1 MKGPHRQDGP
11 LAPFV
16 DGYRDWLSERGYTP
30 ASVVKALVALGNLG
44 RWMAREDVGVEQLD
58 DAAVGRF
65 VATQVRVR
73 GRLPLASVRPLI
85 EYLRS
90 AGVVPAEP
98 AGPQTAVDRLVD
110 GYREWLLVERGLAPS
125 TVRAREIVAR
135 RFLAGQ
141 LPGWDAIEPAQVTV
155 TAADVT
161 RFLVRESERVSPR
174 SAGTAAS
181 RLRSLLRFLAARGL
195 AEGGLVEA
203 VPRIALWRDSAL
215 PQFPVPAAV
224 DALLAACDRSTVVG
238 ARDYAVLLLLAR
250 LGLRAIEVSR
260 LELSDIDWRAGEVE
274 LDGKAHERGRL
285 PLPAD
290 VGEALVAYLRV
301 RGGTHDRRVFVTVP
315 APTRPLEPT
324 AIRSLV
330 RHAYQRAGLDPVG
343 AHQLRHALASDL
355 LRAGA
360 SLAAVGQILRHK
372 DLASTTIYAKV
383 DLERLRGVAAP
394 WPGAAR

>member
-16 DGYRDWLSERGYTP
+16 DGYRDWLSARGYTP
-30 ASVVKALVALGNLG
+30 ASVVNALVALGHLG
-44 RWMAREDVGVEQLD
+44 RWMQHEGIDVEQLD
-58 DAAVGRF
+58 DAAVSRF
-65 VATQVRVR
+65 VATQARVR

-90 AGVVPAEP
+90 AGVVPGEP

-141 LPGWDAIEPAQVTV
+141 LSACDAIEPVQV
-155 TAADVT
+155 AAAGVT
-161 RFLVRESERVSPR
+161 RFLLRESERVSPR
-174 SAGTAAS
+174 SAGSVAC

-195 AEGGLVEA
+195 ADPGLAEA

-215 PQFPVPAAV
+215 PRFPVPAAV
-224 DALLAACDRSTVVG
+224 DALLAACDRSTVAG

-260 LELSDIDWRAGEVE
+260 LELSDIDWRAGEVD

-285 PLPAD
+285 PLTAD
-290 VGEALVAYLRV
+290 VGEALVCYLRL
-301 RGGTHDRRVFVTVP
+301 RGGTHQRVFVTLP
-315 APTRPLEPT
+315 APIRPLEPT

-355 LRAGA
+355 LAAGA
-360 SLAAVGQILRHK
+360 SLAAVSQVLRHK

-383 DLERLRGVAAP
+383 DLQRLRCVAGP
-394 WPGAAR
+394 WPGATR

>member
-16 DGYRDWLSERGYTP
+16 DGYRGWLLERGYTL
-30 ASVVKALVALGNLG
+30 ASVVNALIALGHLG
-44 RWMAREDVGVEQLD
+44 RWMRLEGIRVEQLD
-58 DAAVGRF
+58 DAAVSRF
-65 VATQVRVR
+65 VATQVRAR

-90 AGVVPAEP
+90 DGVVAAEP
-98 AGPQTAVDRLVD
+98 AGPQTAVDQLVD

-141 LPGWDAIEPAQVTV
+141 LSAWDAIEPVAV

-161 RFLVRESERVSPR
+161 GFLLRESERVSSR
-174 SAGTAAS
+174 SAGSAAS

-195 AEGGLVEA
+195 ADPGLAEA

-215 PQFPVPAAV
+215 PRFPVPAAV
-224 DALLAACDRSTVVG
+224 DALVAACDRSTVAG

-260 LELSDIDWRAGEVE
+260 LELSDLDWRAGEID

-290 VGEALVAYLRV
+290 VGEALVAYLRL
-301 RGGTHDRRVFVTVP
+301 RRGTHHRVFVTVQ

-330 RHAYQRAGLDPVG
+330 RHAYQRAGLEPVG

-355 LRAGA
+355 LAAGA
-360 SLAAVGQILRHK
+360 SLAAVGQVLRHK
-372 DLASTTIYAKV
+372 HLVSTTIYAKV
-383 DLERLRGVAAP
+383 DLARLRTVAAP

>member
-30 ASVVKALVALGNLG
+30 ASVVNALVALGNLG
-44 RWMAREDVGVEQLD
+44 RWMQHEGVGVRQLD
-58 DAAVGRF
+58 DAAVSRF

-85 EYLRS
+85 EYLRW
-90 AGVVPAEP
+90 AWVVPAEP
-98 AGPQTAVDRLVD
+98 IGPQTAVDRLVD

-141 LPGWDAIEPAQVTV
+141 LSACDAIEPVQVA
-155 TAADVT
+155 AADVT

-174 SAGTAAS
+174 SAGSMAC

-195 AEGGLVEA
+195 AESGLAEA

-215 PQFPVPAAV
+215 PRFPVPAAV
-224 DALLAACDRSTVVG
+224 DALLAACDRSTVAG

-290 VGEALVAYLRV
+290 VGEAVVCYLRL
-301 RGGTHDRRVFVTVP
+301 RGGTHQRVFVTVQ
-315 APTRPLEPT
+315 APIRPLEPT

-330 RHAYQRAGLDPVG
+330 RHAYQRTGLEPVG

-360 SLAAVGQILRHK
+360 SLVAVGQVLRHK
-372 DLASTTIYAKV
+372 DLASTRIYAKV
-383 DLERLRGVAAP
+383 DLERLRSVARP
-394 WPGAAR
+394 WPGATR